1 MTSKTTC
8 LRLPTGMADELAGIA
23 KADGDSVAEA
33 MRKALEEYI
42 VRRRSEHDF
51 KERLAKRLE
60 EDRELLERLGL
71 TFRD

>member
-1 MTSKTTC
+1 
-8 LRLPTGMADELAGIA
+8 MADELAGIA
-23 KADGDSVAEA
+23 KADGDLVAEA
-33 MRKALEEYI
+33 MRNALEEYI

-60 EDRELLERLGL
+60 EDRELLERLGM